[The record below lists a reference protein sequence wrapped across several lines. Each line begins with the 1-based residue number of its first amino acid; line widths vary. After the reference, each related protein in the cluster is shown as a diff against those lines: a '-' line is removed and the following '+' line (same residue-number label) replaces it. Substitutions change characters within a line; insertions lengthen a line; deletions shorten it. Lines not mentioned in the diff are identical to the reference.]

1 MINLFLLCTLPS
13 TTSNAPRTQLNAT
26 TSTTVSQ
33 VVGKAFLD
41 QVISPAHT
49 IIVSTH
55 RMPDPADL
63 ANTMDSLH
71 LDPEAAKKI
80 ANLEEQVTRLESEKA
95 TLREQV
101 TRLDTE
107 KATIEQEKAT
117 IEQEKATLRQQV
129 TRLET
134 EKANFG
140 KETKIL
146 REMGHRQRDKIGEL
160 EETIESNE
168 AELDAANCT
177 TEEYRVEN
185 NRLERHVDVD
195 LLEKNVDLSEKNVN
209 LSEENKRLTARNEV
223 LEAQAESHA
232 KDVDVEMQDA
242 FEDLRP
248 VCPHWAVGSCRHGEK
263 CKHGRHPANIAEAT
277 TSTAGTHNTTGDLEL
292 QSAK

>member
-95 TLREQV
+95 TLREQI
-101 TRLDTE
+101 TRLDTD
-107 KATIEQEKAT
+107 
-117 IEQEKATLRQQV
+117 
-129 TRLET
+129 
-134 EKANFG
+134 FG

-160 EETIESNE
+160 KGKLETAEVTIESNE

-248 VCPHWAVGSCRHGEK
+248 VCPHWAAGNCRHRKK
-263 CKHGRHPANIAEAT
+263 CKFGRHPANIAEAT

>member
-95 TLREQV
+95 TLREQI

-117 IEQEKATLRQQV
+117 MRQQV

-160 EETIESNE
+160 KGKLETAEVTIESNE

-248 VCPHWAVGSCRHGEK
+248 VCPHWAAGNCRHRKK
-263 CKHGRHPANIAEAT
+263 CKFGRHPANIAEAT